1 MSSIFDRGPRRRGKR
16 RTASPRRRSLR
27 FEHVEARR
35 LLAAEINIG
44 VARSDSGSNTLT
56 QFLDTQSLA
65 GRGAGDETHE
75 IQFEF
80 GLETGAAGAGPV
92 DDVVVA
98 GDLSGVGFDQ
108 VVAVRQNGVE
118 LQWYADTDRDTDEE
132 YLFRFGD
139 AGDIPLIADMNGD
152 GIDDVIV
159 VDTATTSNL
168 LEWEI
173 RYGVAGALPFPTDDS
188 LLTADAT
195 FSFGVDADHPAAGGG
210 VADIPLVGDIDNDG
224 TADVL
229 VYRQNGTTFDVYVDD
244 HTAAYPNNVST
255 VLTSNPA
262 ISTDFLIAYVPVVGD
277 WDNTGGDN

>member
-35 LLAAEINIG
+35 LLAAELNIG

-98 GDLSGVGFDQ
+98 GDLS
-108 VVAVRQNGVE
+108 
-118 LQWYADTDRDTDEE
+118 
-132 YLFRFGD
+132 
-139 AGDIPLIADMNGD
+139 GD